1 MSVSVSKSRYFNPFI
16 SVEEVLNCKV
26 TTTSRYSF
34 CGSMEVEEVLNYKV
48 KETIEVKTPIPT
60 LVDEVLEHSNS

>member
-1 MSVSVSKSRYFNPFI
+1 
-16 SVEEVLNCKV
+16 VEEVLNCKV